1 MRTLVVSNFLSVDGV
16 MQGPGGPEE
25 DRSGGFEHGGW
36 MVNYWDDEMRAL
48 LGGWNQEAESLL
60 LGRKT
65 YEIFAAHWPY
75 TPKDDPLAAKLN
87 AMPKYVASRTLKKL
101 DWNNSTLLGEP
112 VAQNLARLKGEG
124 NGVMLTLGSG
134 ELIRSLLPH
143 ELIDELR
150 LWIFPLLLGEGKRLF
165 AGDAAPGGLT
175 LAQAKSFSTGVVLQ
189 RYQRA
194 GKPSF
199 GSFLNHN
206 PPAVELERRR
216 RFAEAEA

>member
-25 DRSGGFEHGGW
+25 DRSGGFDHGGW
-36 MVNYWDDEMRAL
+36 TVNYWDDEMRAL
-48 LGGWNQEAESLL
+48 LFGWNQAAESMV

-75 TPKDDPLAAKLN
+75 APKDDPIAPKLN

-101 DWNNSTLLGEP
+101 EWNNSTLLEEP
-112 VAQNLARLKGEG
+112 VAQNLARLKGDG
-124 NGVMLTLGSG
+124 NGMMLMFGSG
-134 ELIRSLLPH
+134 GLIRNLLPH

-150 LWIFPLLLGEGKRLF
+150 LWIFPLLLGKGKRMF
-165 AGDAAPGGLT
+165 PDDASPAGLKLT
-175 LAQAKSFSTGVVLQ
+175 EAKSFGTGVVLQ
-189 RYQRA
+189 RYHRA
-194 GKPSF
+194 GKPSY
-199 GSFLNHN
+199 GSFLNPN

-216 RFAEAEA
+216 RFAEAGS

>member
-36 MVNYWDDEMRAL
+36 IVNYWDDDMRKV
-48 LGGWNQEAESLL
+48 LGEWNEQAESLL

-75 TPKDDPLAAKLN
+75 APKDDPIAPKLN
-87 AMPKYVASRTLKKL
+87 AMPKYVASRSLKKL
-101 DWNNSTLLGEP
+101 DWNNSKLVDDPIPQG
-112 VAQNLARLKGEG
+112 VAKLKSEG
-124 NGVMLTLGSG
+124 RGMMLVFGSG
-134 ELIRSLLPH
+134 ELVRSLLGE

-150 LWIFPLLLGEGKRLF
+150 LWIFPLVLGSGKRMF
-165 AGDAAPGGLT
+165 GEDDVPAGLQLQESRP
-175 LAQAKSFSTGVVLQ
+175 FSTGVVLQ
-189 RYQRA
+189 RYKPA
-194 GKPSF
+194 GKPSY

-206 PPAVELERRR
+206 PPEVELERRQ
-216 RFAEAEA
+216 RFAEATA

>member
-36 MVNYWDDEMRAL
+36 TVNYWDDDMRSL
-48 LGGWNQEAESLL
+48 LYGWNHAAESML

-65 YEIFAAHWPY
+65 YEIFASHWPY
-75 TPKDDPLAAKLN
+75 APKDDPIAPKLN
-87 AMPKYVASRTLKKL
+87 AMPKYVASRTLTKL
-101 DWNNSTLLGEP
+101 DWNNSSLLEAP
-112 VAQNLARLKGEG
+112 VPQNLARLKSEG
-124 NGVMLTLGSG
+124 NGMMLMYGSG

-150 LWIFPLLLGEGKRLF
+150 LWIFPLLLGQGKRMF
-165 AGDAAPGGLT
+165 AQDAAPTGLK
-175 LAQAKSFSTGVVLQ
+175 LAEAKSFATGVVLQ
-189 RYQRA
+189 HYQRA
-194 GKPSF
+194 GKPSY

-216 RFAEAEA
+216 RFAAAGS

>member
-25 DRSGGFEHGGW
+25 DRSGGFDYGGW
-36 MVNYWDDEMRAL
+36 TVNYWDDGMRAL
-48 LGGWNQEAESLL
+48 LGGWNQAAESLL

-75 TPKDDPLAAKLN
+75 TPKDDPLARKLN
-87 AMPKYVASRTLKKL
+87 AMPKYVASRTLTKL
-101 DWNNSTLLGEP
+101 DWDNSTLLGEP
-112 VAQNLARLKGEG
+112 VPQEVARLKGDG
-124 NGVMLTLGSG
+124 NGMMLMFGSG

-150 LWIFPLLLGEGKRLF
+150 LWIFPLLLGRGKRMFSEDLAP
-165 AGDAAPGGLT
+165 AGLK
-175 LAQAKSFSTGVVLQ
+175 LAEAKSFGTGVVLQ
-189 RYQRA
+189 RYHRA
-194 GKPSF
+194 GKPSY
-199 GSFLNHN
+199 GSFLNPN

-216 RFAEAEA
+216 RFAEAGS